1 MKKHSANKL
10 PTPSI
15 HSIIATQKLMDAHK
29 RSSKAAVIATT
40 ATATAIITTTTT
52 TVPPPDEETLLQL
65 NKIAKQ
71 SPFCFYYKGKSNDLL

>member
-29 RSSKAAVIATT
+29 RRNKAAVVATTT
-40 ATATAIITTTTT
+40 ATITTAITT

-71 SPFCFYYKGKSNDLL
+71 SPFCFYYKSKSNDLL